1 MRLKHLV
8 SVCLLI
14 IKVLAG
20 GFAGALDRVWL
31 YYAYQIDGL
40 NDPAQRTLG
49 WKCRS
54 WDDVAKKCRIHKRT
68 KQEWWVECKGSMH
81 GRRCNFSELLNFLGG
96 SSSKDLFASDEH
108 GRLLDSQTTN
118 PDPEETAKR
127 VYAYYLSQSK
137 NRVFDWQGYRVI
149 YQGDNKR
156 LFDRFVETTAQIKA
170 ARVGDHGPYLVAAME
185 QRLNPRGFRIEKE
198 KVRLGHNPADPSQVW
213 ETVDWEHTMAGV
225 RVGGEHSEL
234 ETLLMMDEIREDFY
248 SKDSDAQ
255 RHRTVIQ
262 SFEMAELR
270 VQRCI

>member
-1 MRLKHLV
+1 
-8 SVCLLI
+8 
-14 IKVLAG
+14 
-20 GFAGALDRVWL
+20 
-31 YYAYQIDGL
+31 
-40 NDPAQRTLG
+40 
-49 WKCRS
+49 
-54 WDDVAKKCRIHKRT
+54 
-68 KQEWWVECKGSMH
+68 MH

-149 YQGDNKR
+149 YQGQEEYNHNIDMIGSAVEKAAKAGKNTGDNKR

-170 ARVGDHGPYLVAAME
+170 AR
-185 QRLNPRGFRIEKE
+185 
-198 KVRLGHNPADPSQVW
+198 VW

-248 SKDSDAQ
+248 SKDRDAQ